1 MRTAVGVIG
10 VSEDVGLTIQACLT
24 FAGDEAGDAETLDYI
39 RDRLRLVYRF
49 EPEPKNPPS

>member
-1 MRTAVGVIG
+1 M
-10 VSEDVGLTIQACLT
+10 SEDVGLTIKACLT